1 MALGLSGWV
10 SPPRDETG
18 GDPAVP
24 CGHRGCARPERET
37 LLTWPTAVTVART
50 VVSLAL
56 GLAGIAAGSLT
67 LLLWSLGVYWV
78 GDTLDGEL
86 ARLLDQET
94 RAGAVAD
101 ILSDRLCS
109 AVFYCGLLT
118 VMPEMVLP
126 VGIYLANFMVVDM
139 LLSLAFLAWPLS
151 SPNYFYRVDRTLW
164 LANWSRIG
172 KGLNSGL
179 IALLMIVTGSV
190 WLSATFAALVLGA
203 KIASLVRLSRLGVPT
218 PSGCAAAAART
229 GTLTTAA

>member
-1 MALGLSGWV
+1 M
-10 SPPRDETG
+10 
-18 GDPAVP
+18 
-24 CGHRGCARPERET
+24 
-37 LLTWPTAVTVART
+37 TWPTAVTLVRT
-50 VVSLAL
+50 VASLVL
-56 GLAGIAAGSLT
+56 GLLGIVESSLT

-86 ARLLDQET
+86 ARLLDRET

-101 ILSDRLCS
+101 ILSDRLCA

-164 LANWSRIG
+164 LANWSRLG

-190 WLSATFAALVLGA
+190 WLSATVAAVVLVA

-218 PSGCAAAAART
+218 PSGCAVDAARP
-229 GTLTTAA
+229 TLTSTA

>member
-1 MALGLSGWV
+1 MTA
-10 SPPRDETG
+10 
-18 GDPAVP
+18 A
-24 CGHRGCARPERET
+24 CGHRGCVRPERES
-37 LLTWPTAVTVART
+37 LLTWPTAVTAVRT
-50 VVSLAL
+50 VASLVL
-56 GLAGIAAGSLT
+56 GLAGIVEGSLT

-86 ARLLDQET
+86 ARWLDRET

-101 ILSDRLCS
+101 ILCDRLCS

-118 VMPEMVLP
+118 VMPEMLVP
-126 VGIYLANFMVVDM
+126 VAIYLANFMVVDM

-151 SPNYFYRVDRTLW
+151 SPNYFYLVDRALW

-190 WLSATFAALVLGA
+190 WLSATVAALVLLA
-203 KIASLVRLSRLGVPT
+203 KIASLVRLSRLGLPT
-218 PSGCAAAAART
+218 PTGCAADAVAAR
-229 GTLTTAA
+229 AMAPAV